1 MFYRLLI
8 LLISI
13 SAEREGL
20 LTMIPEGGKPKEY
33 RCRRCAPLHFY
44 SPRFEKQAFHAR
56 KTKMPLAEHLYS
68 FAEREGFE
76 PSIQV

>member
-1 MFYRLLI
+1 MALFLGI
-8 LLISI
+8 
-13 SAEREGL
+13 A
-20 LTMIPEGGKPKEY
+20 
-33 RCRRCAPLHFY
+33 RRFAPLHFY

-56 KTKMPLAEHLYS
+56 KTKMPLAGHHFS